1 MIHVN
6 VNDGIIYKKMINR
19 GFYNRYIGEAWL
31 WMIFVEW
38 IYTCYTIC
46 V

>member
-1 MIHVN
+1 MIRN
-6 VNDGIIYKKMINR
+6 SKGIYNR

-31 WMIFVEW
+31 WMIFLEW
-38 IYTCYTIC
+38 LYSFIC